1 MTHVGAGGLTT
12 DSCCIVSLGVVDGFE
27 VQLILGSF
35 LVGLLVWGFT
45 FDAWSISTLEEG
57 REEEMLLQVTVTLG
71 SLADFKEH
79 FFRIWKSRL
88 FKILE
93 MLSQVNS
100 GVANGGS
107 GH

>member
-1 MTHVGAGGLTT
+1 MTHVGAGAGGLTT

-45 FDAWSISTLEEG
+45 FDAWGICTLEEG

-71 SLADFKEH
+71 SLADFKE
-79 FFRIWKSRL
+79 
-88 FKILE
+88 
-93 MLSQVNS
+93 V
-100 GVANGGS
+100 GDNGGAGGFEAWPKS
-107 GH
+107 F